1 MKKYLF
7 ILVAALFIMLAGCG
21 TKLSKEEVVSNAINA
36 EITSVEVD
44 GTVDVEMDSNGQN
57 MTQSLELVVKYIQEP
72 FITYVQMSTVDGDVE
87 LYSDKD
93 HTYMLVPDIEGW
105 LKTST
110 SDTPGISD
118 LAGGQS
124 IKEDLER
131 LKKFNDLFAFEPIED
146 GYVLKVALT
155 KEASEEEL
163 ALVKEVLKES
173 VQDVEF
179 EDVQINSFDY
189 VLTID
194 KEFLLKST
202 VAKLDLEVTAEGEEA
217 SIVTSADV
225 NYTNVNNVKEFSV
238 PTEVVETA
246 VEY

>member
-7 ILVAALFIMLAGCG
+7 ILVGALVMVLAGCG
-21 TKLSKEEVVSNAINA
+21 TTLSKEEVVTNAINA
-36 EITSVEVD
+36 EINSVEVE
-44 GTVDVEMDSNGQN
+44 GTVDVEIDSNGQS
-57 MTQSLELVVKYIQEP
+57 MTQSLELVVKFIQEP

-87 LYSDKD
+87 IYSDKD
-93 HTYMLVPDIEGW
+93 HTYMLVPDMEEW

-131 LKKFNDLFAFEPIED
+131 LKKFNDLFTFESVEE
-146 GYVLKVALT
+146 GYVLKVTLT
-155 KEASEEEL
+155 EEASEDEL
-163 ALVKEVLKES
+163 ALVKEILKES
-173 VQDVEF
+173 VEDVEF
-179 EDVQINSFDY
+179 EDVRINSFDY

-194 KEFLLKST
+194 KEFLLNST

-238 PTEVVETA
+238 PAEVVETA